1 MSKFKSEQAAA
12 VALMEFADPR
22 SDTFAIMSRNDPSN
36 PFRIATD
43 RVAAAGM
50 HIVLSDWKDMPNVL
64 DALGMLADGK
74 IGLSGYGSDRDV
86 LVLSPDVC
94 TRKPLAQDALDYLTG
109 KCGWE
114 ILLDEREDDAPVSI
128 VPGTFS
134 RNKAIG
140 SHWYELDIAEI
151 SCSLPRGHMLDN
163 EVAFLYLR
171 NRFVFAV
178 RGAFDH
184 SFVSHPRQRG
194 NKKKSYKMNAVS
206 RCVQFAN
213 MVCAGHDD
221 FSEFAKRVS
230 NKKKWKADALRFVDV
245 PNSALPGELAD
256 LSRRIKRFR
265 DYAELWEAAGS
276 NAGEEFLLTY
286 RDLDDGSAAAK
297 VATRGREIG
306 MDAFFRAYG
315 KNIPMRDI
323 VAGF

>member
-1 MSKFKSEQAAA
+1 M
-12 VALMEFADPR
+12 
-22 SDTFAIMSRNDPSN
+22 
-36 PFRIATD
+36 
-43 RVAAAGM
+43 
-50 HIVLSDWKDMPNVL
+50 
-64 DALGMLADGK
+64 
-74 IGLSGYGSDRDV
+74 
-86 LVLSPDVC
+86 LSPDVC
-94 TRKPLAQDALDYLTG
+94 TKNPLAQDALDYLTS

-134 RNKAIG
+134 RNKVIG
-140 SHWYELDIAEI
+140 SHWYEFDIAEI
-151 SCSLPRGHMLDN
+151 SCSLPRGRMLDG

-194 NKKKSYKMNAVS
+194 KKKKSYKMNAVS

-245 PNSALPGELAD
+245 PDSALPGKLAD
-256 LSRRIKRFR
+256 LSLRIKRFR
-265 DYAELWEAAGS
+265 DYAELWAAAGS

-286 RDLDDGSAAAK
+286 QDLDDGSASAK
-297 VATRGREIG
+297 VTTRGQEIG
-306 MDAFFRAYG
+306 IDAFFRAYG

-323 VAGF
+323 VAG